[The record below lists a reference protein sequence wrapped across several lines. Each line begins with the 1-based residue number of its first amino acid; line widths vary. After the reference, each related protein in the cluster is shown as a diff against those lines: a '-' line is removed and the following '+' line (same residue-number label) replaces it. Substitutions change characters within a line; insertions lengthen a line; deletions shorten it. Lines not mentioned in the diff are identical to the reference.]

1 MKDKIFKIF
10 NESAENI
17 SNVSKDH
24 YLIASM
30 EKVVALSSEAF
41 NNNQRILF
49 CGNGGSA
56 ADAQHIAAELSGRFL
71 KERKAL
77 FAEALHVNSSY
88 LTAVANDYGFEYTYS
103 RILEATGRKGDV
115 LIGLSTSGNSLN
127 VINALKKAK
136 EIGMK
141 TIGFTGKDGGKM
153 CDVCDI
159 VFNIPSR
166 NTARIQ
172 EAHILLGHTLCQLIE
187 EKLFD

>member
-24 YLIASM
+24 NLIASM

-159 VFNIPSR
+159 VFNIPSS